1 MNATKPIIIRDNTND
16 QVYTLEFSRETAVF
30 TDNQGF
36 RVSEFDD
43 KLTEM
48 LPILF
53 YGAFRMH
60 HKNVSRAE
68 TDNILFNKLHGLTP
82 EAVQRLAQLYG
93 ATREAL
99 IHEVDEEEAK
109 NAQATVEL

>member
-1 MNATKPIIIRDNTND
+1 MKETKPIIIND
-16 QVYTLEFSRETAVF
+16 LETGEKYTLEFSRETAIF

-43 KLTEM
+43 KFNEM

-60 HKNVSRAE
+60 HKRLSRE
-68 TDNILFNKLHGLTP
+68 KTDKILFEKLKGLSP
-82 EAVQRLAQLYG
+82 EAAKRLIELYA
-93 ATREAL
+93 ATRESL
-99 IHEVDEEEAK
+99 INEKDEEDEK
-109 NAQATVEL
+109 NALATVEL